1 MPVPCAVTY
10 LVVLSDPTARHQFDS
25 MGASINAAC
34 KLIRAGAAV
43 LRIIGS
49 EGFVMERR
57 DIEIECSRRHD
68 KD

>member
-1 MPVPCAVTY
+1 
-10 LVVLSDPTARHQFDS
+10 